1 MLESIGAITN
11 LGVLTIL
18 FLFIAGLLGK
28 QFYSEELKDENG
40 NLSRYSFRSTA
51 DSLITI
57 YIVLTG
63 ENWNEIMVQVIMSQE
78 SYSPCIYFI
87 ICTIIGNYMLL
98 NLFLAILL
106 KFITESDEKE
116 QDNKVE
122 NSEPLKSIVDP
133 KNSASS
139 ASVK

>member
-1 MLESIGAITN
+1 
-11 LGVLTIL
+11 
-18 FLFIAGLLGK
+18 
-28 QFYSEELKDENG
+28 
-40 NLSRYSFRSTA
+40 
-51 DSLITI
+51 
-57 YIVLTG
+57 
-63 ENWNEIMVQVIMSQE
+63 
-78 SYSPCIYFI
+78 
-87 ICTIIGNYMLL
+87 MLL